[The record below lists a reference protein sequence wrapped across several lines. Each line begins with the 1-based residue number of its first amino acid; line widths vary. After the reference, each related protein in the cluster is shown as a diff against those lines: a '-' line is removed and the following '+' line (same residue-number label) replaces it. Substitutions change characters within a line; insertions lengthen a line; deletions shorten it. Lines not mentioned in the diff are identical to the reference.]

1 MERTLVLIKPDA
13 MERKL
18 MGEIISVYE
27 KSYLHITAMKI
38 IRPTIKISEEH
49 YVEHKEKPFFKELID
64 YITRGEVCAL
74 IIEGENAVEEV
85 RRLNGA
91 TDPKNAEPSSIRGR
105 FALSKSENSV
115 HASDSRESA
124 EREIKIWF
132 PVLTHNTIVKEGKR
146 YRHFKG
152 NEYLVLYMAKH
163 SETEEDM
170 VVYQAL
176 YGERGIW
183 VRPLSMF
190 LEKIER
196 DGKLINRFEEIK

>member
-18 MGEIISVYE
+18 MGEIISIYE
-27 KSYLHITAMKI
+27 NSYLHIAAMKI
-38 IRPTIKISEEH
+38 IKPTIEIAEEH
-49 YVEHKEKPFFKELID
+49 YIEHKDKSFFTDLIK
-64 YITRGEVCAL
+64 YLTRGEICAL
-74 IIEGENAVEEV
+74 IIEGENAVEDV
-85 RRLNGA
+85 RKINGA

-105 FALSKSENSV
+105 LALSKSENSV
-115 HASDSRESA
+115 HASDSSESS

-132 PVLTHNTIVKEGKR
+132 PETIQNDKIKEGKR

-152 NEYLVLYMAKH
+152 KEYLVLHIAKH
-163 SETEEDM
+163 SETEEEL

-176 YGERGIW
+176 YGEMGIW

-190 LEKIER
+190 LEKVER
-196 DGKLINRFEEIK
+196 DGKLLNRFEEI